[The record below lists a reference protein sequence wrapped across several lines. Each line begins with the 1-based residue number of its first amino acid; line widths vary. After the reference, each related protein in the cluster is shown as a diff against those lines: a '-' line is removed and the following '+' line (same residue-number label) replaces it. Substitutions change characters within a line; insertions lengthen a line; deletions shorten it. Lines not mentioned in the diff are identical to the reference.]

1 MYTLINYPKWPD
13 EGLSVKL
20 LQIKYTITW
29 CTIYLTIFTTSNI
42 WTLLWILPYK
52 VPFSCFVYQYILI
65 YFLTDLIVRNINHQT
80 NDKLMEK
87 SKCKSIPF
95 HVLMNPC
102 NLIKIAK
109 FIVRRDTESQDIF
122 ILYFQRTNNFYVLLL
137 EPTNTFLWISIVW
150 LNIMP
155 YKENDSN
162 NILDCEKKKRNCE
175 RMCSGLT
182 KCPKSWNWRLWHA
195 FHLYAFLV
203 NSSVKSINKTIKLF
217 LSFVSIYTCLSGLQ
231 DFTCKFLSLNLSCF
245 SLVTCL

>member
-1 MYTLINYPKWPD
+1 MFCLP
-13 EGLSVKL
+13 V
-20 LQIKYTITW
+20 
-29 CTIYLTIFTTSNI
+29 YLDIF
-42 WTLLWILPYK
+42 
-52 VPFSCFVYQYILI
+52 F
-65 YFLTDLIVRNINHQT
+65 DRLIVKNINHQT

-102 NLIKIAK
+102 YLIKIAK

-137 EPTNTFLWISIVW
+137 EPTSTFLWISIVW

-162 NILDCEKKKRNCE
+162 NILDCEKKKKRNCE

-231 DFTCKFLSLNLSCF
+231 DFTCKFLSL
-245 SLVTCL
+245 

>member
-109 FIVRRDTESQDIF
+109 FRVRRDTESQDIF

-137 EPTNTFLWISIVW
+137 EPTSTFLWISIVW

-162 NILDCEKKKRNCE
+162 NILDCEKKKNETVRECAQVW
-175 RMCSGLT
+175 
-182 KCPKSWNWRLWHA
+182 P
-195 FHLYAFLV
+195 
-203 NSSVKSINKTIKLF
+203 SVQR
-217 LSFVSIYTCLSGLQ
+217 V
-231 DFTCKFLSLNLSCF
+231 D
-245 SLVTCL
+245 

>member
-137 EPTNTFLWISIVW
+137 EPTSTFLWISIVW

-155 YKENDSN
+155 YKENDNN
-162 NILDCEKKKRNCE
+162 NILDCEKKKKRNCE

-182 KCPKSWNWRLWHA
+182 KCPKSWL
-195 FHLYAFLV
+195 
-203 NSSVKSINKTIKLF
+203 KTEDYGMHFISM
-217 LSFVSIYTCLSGLQ
+217 LS
-231 DFTCKFLSLNLSCF
+231 
-245 SLVTCL
+245 

>member
-1 MYTLINYPKWPD
+1 
-13 EGLSVKL
+13 
-20 LQIKYTITW
+20 
-29 CTIYLTIFTTSNI
+29 
-42 WTLLWILPYK
+42 
-52 VPFSCFVYQYILI
+52 
-65 YFLTDLIVRNINHQT
+65 
-80 NDKLMEK
+80 MEK

-109 FIVRRDTESQDIF
+109 FRVRRDTESQDIF
-122 ILYFQRTNNFYVLLL
+122 ILYMCISRELIISTCFCWNLQVPFFGYRLFDLISCPIRKMIT
-137 EPTNTFLWISIVW
+137 IISSIV
-150 LNIMP
+150 
-155 YKENDSN
+155 
-162 NILDCEKKKRNCE
+162 KKKK
-175 RMCSGLT
+175 T
-182 KCPKSWNWRLWHA
+182 KLWENVLRFDQVSKELIKNWRLWHA